1 MPTKERPDQE
11 GNLDNVVIGEMT
23 GLQDSTDSIR
33 VETGAGDDLLQ
44 VTGLLCNNWNLSQK
58 SCLSWYRYQ
67 YIVISRP
74 ETEQTF
80 PAT

>member
-33 VETGAGDDLLQ
+33 VETGAGDDLL
-44 VTGLLCNNWNLSQK
+44 
-58 SCLSWYRYQ
+58 
-67 YIVISRP
+67 
-74 ETEQTF
+74 
-80 PAT
+80 